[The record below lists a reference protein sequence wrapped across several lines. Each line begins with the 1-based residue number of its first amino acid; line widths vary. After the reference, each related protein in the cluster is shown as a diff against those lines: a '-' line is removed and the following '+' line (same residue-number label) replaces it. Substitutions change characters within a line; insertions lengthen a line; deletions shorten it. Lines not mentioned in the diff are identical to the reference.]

1 MEIDEHLKY
10 TLYVTAIHLLQTMQL
25 SLIPI
30 PACNSTLAPEPA
42 NPWSRAGRPT
52 TSCNRCKTHQ
62 PAATA
67 AAGSVRGKGTGERR
81 PKDFPRKG
89 NPKAFSSTHHAT
101 KEKKENFIKNTPSRA
116 PTNQTFDYRKMRERT
131 YIMIERDLTTRPFIF
146 GGWTLL
152 CWGAGIRF
160 LLYYTQSAGKGIAG
174 FCLLRFLL
182 HLAGGLG
189 ECIGKA
195 LLDR

>member
-81 PKDFPRKG
+81 PKDFPRKS

-101 KEKKENFIKNTPSRA
+101 KEKKEETSKNNSPCTDKH
-116 PTNQTFDYRKMRERT
+116 FDCRKTTQERT
-131 YIMIERDLTTRPFIF
+131 YTMIEGEKPDV
-146 GGWTLL
+146 
-152 CWGAGIRF
+152 
-160 LLYYTQSAGKGIAG
+160 TQSMILEERDSRCWESRDSVSIVLHIVRRQGKCSFSSFGS
-174 FCLLRFLL
+174 
-182 HLAGGLG
+182 
-189 ECIGKA
+189 
-195 LLDR
+195 